1 MVLTHG
7 LRCSPF
13 STAFLASSAAPIM
26 TEGLEVLVQDVIAA
40 IATAPW
46 STSNLVPSSRVTSTG
61 LLGRPPSVGA
71 QLR

>member
-7 LRCSPF
+7 LLVSPF
-13 STAFLASSAAPIM
+13 STAFLASRAAPII
-26 TEGLEVLVQDVIAA
+26 TDGLEVLVHDVIAA

-46 STSNLVPSSRVTSTG
+46 STSNLVPSSSVTSAG